1 MVRHFETGEAE
12 GAAGQDLEFALT
24 DDDRARPDV
33 WVLLG
38 KRAAT
43 LDVDLVPVPGAPDIA
58 IEVISP
64 TERSSDSHEK
74 VRAYLLH
81 GTSEVWQIYPK
92 SRTAEI
98 HRRGTSR
105 TVETGEVIE
114 SDLLPGFAL
123 PLVSILK

>member
-1 MVRHFETGEAE
+1 MY
-12 GAAGQDLEFALT
+12 Q
-24 DDDRARPDV
+24 
-33 WVLLG
+33 
-38 KRAAT
+38 
-43 LDVDLVPVPGAPDIA
+43 VPGAPDIA

-74 VRAYLLH
+74 VRSYLLH

-98 HRRGTSR
+98 HRKGTSP
-105 TVETGEVIE
+105 TVEAGEVIE

-123 PLVSILK
+123 PLASILK